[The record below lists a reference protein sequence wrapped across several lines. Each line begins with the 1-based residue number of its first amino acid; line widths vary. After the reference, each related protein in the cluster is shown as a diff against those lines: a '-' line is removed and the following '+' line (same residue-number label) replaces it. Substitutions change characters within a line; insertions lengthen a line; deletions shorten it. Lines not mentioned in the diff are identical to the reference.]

1 MKICLKIYQSLY
13 LVWFPR
19 FLTNKYDFKF
29 FPNPHIYIVF
39 FSSAFQAPSWIWER
53 YFTYIL
59 KLLDSRF
66 LIRDELYRLNNRLT
80 FSCSCAGDLAM
91 RNNMKFSLPLMACEI
106 CFKRTVD
113 RKNVIKR
120 NTSKSNEKKRRIVK
134 NFMKKPLSTAN
145 S

>member
-1 MKICLKIYQSLY
+1 
-13 LVWFPR
+13 
-19 FLTNKYDFKF
+19 
-29 FPNPHIYIVF
+29 
-39 FSSAFQAPSWIWER
+39 
-53 YFTYIL
+53 
-59 KLLDSRF
+59 
-66 LIRDELYRLNNRLT
+66 
-80 FSCSCAGDLAM
+80 
-91 RNNMKFSLPLMACEI
+91 MACEI